1 MPSSAATRLL
11 KTCCLRAILKYYK
24 TDYYSDENLISFLQA
39 LTFLADNYSVSSKGV
54 QYMNYRKYLLPA
66 ILLVTAAGFFC
77 GNVWSQQRFYN
88 YEDEN
93 GTQVY
98 TNLPPVHNVF
108 NLKIKGSVP
117 VVEPPPP
124 AKKEETY
131 NAIIEKYA
139 TDFRLDPSLIHSII
153 ATESGFN
160 AKAVSPKGAR
170 GLMQLMPA
178 TAQRLGVS
186 NSFDP
191 EQNIQGGVKHFRS
204 LMDSFNND
212 LELSLAAYNA
222 GENLVQRLGRVPEIR
237 ETKDYVQSV
246 TARYGKKTVQTQ
258 EQEGE
263 KHPPAIRFIDE
274 SGVLHLT
281 NIPPSR

>member
-1 MPSSAATRLL
+1 MNQRVELFGAA
-11 KTCCLRAILKYYK
+11 
-24 TDYYSDENLISFLQA
+24 
-39 LTFLADNYSVSSKGV
+39 
-54 QYMNYRKYLLPA
+54 
-66 ILLVTAAGFFC
+66 LLVFSMAFFC
-77 GNVWSQQRFYN
+77 GSAWSQQTLYS
-88 YEDEN
+88 YVDAE

-98 TNLPPVHNVF
+98 TNIPVVGRESG
-108 NLKIKGSVP
+108 LIISGSVP
-117 VVEPPPP
+117 PAETAPPV
-124 AKKEETY
+124 KKEEAY
-131 NAIIEKYA
+131 NTIIEKYA
-139 TDFRLDPSLIHSII
+139 GDYGLDASLIHSII
-153 ATESGFN
+153 ATESAFN

-178 TAQRLGVS
+178 TAQRLGVN

-191 EQNIQGGVKHFRS
+191 EQNIRGGVKHFRS
-204 LMDSFNND
+204 LMDNFNND

-246 TARYGKKTVQTQ
+246 TARYGKKTVETQ

-263 KHPPAIRFIDE
+263 KHPPAYRFVDE
-274 SGVLHLT
+274 SGILHLT

>member
-1 MPSSAATRLL
+1 MKYWNRLISTIL
-11 KTCCLRAILKYYK
+11 FVVFTSFLCANVYGQRA
-24 TDYYSDENLISFLQA
+24 YYSYVDD
-39 LTFLADNYSVSSKGV
+39 T
-54 QYMNYRKYLLPA
+54 
-66 ILLVTAAGFFC
+66 
-77 GNVWSQQRFYN
+77 
-88 YEDEN
+88 
-93 GTQVY
+93 GTQIY
-98 TNLPPVHNVF
+98 TNIPPVGRVPD
-108 NLKIKGSVP
+108 LKVSGEDP
-117 VVEPPPP
+117 PADPPPTID
-124 AKKEETY
+124 KKQTY

-139 TDFRLDPSLIHSII
+139 TDYGLDPSLIQSII

-191 EQNIQGGVKHFRS
+191 EQNIHGGVKHFRS
-204 LMDSFNND
+204 LMDNFNND

-246 TARYGKKTVQTQ
+246 TAKYGKKTVLTQ

-263 KHPPAIRFIDE
+263 KHPPAFRFVDE
-274 SGVLHLT
+274 SGILHLT